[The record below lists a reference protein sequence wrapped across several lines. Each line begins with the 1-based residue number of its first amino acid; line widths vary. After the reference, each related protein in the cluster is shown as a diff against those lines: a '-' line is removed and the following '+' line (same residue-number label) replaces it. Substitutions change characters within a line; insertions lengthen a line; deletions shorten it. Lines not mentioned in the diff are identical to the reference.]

1 MSRAM
6 CFARLTCGG
15 QDGSPVFFSVGEL
28 IKFVLQRVLVAFR
41 LVIFASP
48 GAKRLGYHSPVVSP
62 ERLFVGY
69 TVQQGSYIAFS
80 IVRYA
85 RAGGFFLEALFGLE
99 TTGRGRDCWTRGY
112 WGRRRRWGGRDWAS
126 YAWRGLGGFV
136 GSWEDRGATEDTAGE
151 LGAKAGGADGREAGI
166 RCSERIMTCAIS
178 SDGEDI
184 CAEVRV
190 HGEVGQG
197 EKVLDEV
204 TLFIWRAVKKCALSF
219 RCRHVCDVWRHKVA
233 EWSV

>member
-1 MSRAM
+1 M

-99 TTGRGRDCWTRGY
+99 ATGRAGIAGRGAIGGAEDAGAGVIGLRMRGE
-112 WGRRRRWGGRDWAS
+112 
-126 YAWRGLGGFV
+126 GLGGFV

-204 TLFIWRAVKKCALSF
+204 TLFIWRAVKKCALAF
-219 RCRHVCDVWRHKVA
+219 RCRHLCDVWRHKVA